1 MKRHGFSI
9 GSVTGTRTPGRI
21 RRRDRYRD
29 RDRHQDGMAIV
40 HGDTASDDSVKFTD
54 ANNAPIKPKRQHRL
68 QRIF

>member
-1 MKRHGFSI
+1 
-9 GSVTGTRTPGRI
+9 
-21 RRRDRYRD
+21 
-29 RDRHQDGMAIV
+29 MAIV